1 MIIKVIII
9 NNNTYNLILICLN
22 MEKIDVEAVKEKK
35 IINKVMTGSY
45 DINKWL
51 EGGYENDII
60 TLFYGPSASGKS
72 NFVILAACHNAKK
85 GKKIIFVDTEGS
97 FSLDRVKQI
106 TGGLPEIALKN
117 ILILKP
123 TSFQEQK
130 QAFFKLLK
138 ELKETKGIGL
148 VIVDSMT
155 MLYRLELADARKIG
169 IEEVKKVNNDLVKQ
183 IKTLYEIARKKEIP
197 VLITSQ
203 VYSDFLSEE
212 DWMAGKEAGVNV
224 VGGDILKYWSK
235 CIIELQNKHG
245 KKKAIIR
252 KHRSL
257 PETEL
262 NFEVVDEG
270 IRKSFRI
277 FG

>member
-1 MIIKVIII
+1 
-9 NNNTYNLILICLN
+9 
-22 MEKIDVEAVKEKK
+22 MEKIDVELVKEKK
-35 IINKVMTGSY
+35 TASKLMTGSY
-45 DINKWL
+45 DLNKWL

-60 TLFYGPSASGKS
+60 TMFYGPSASGKS
-72 NFVILAACHNAKK
+72 NFVMLAACHNAKK
-85 GKKIIFVDTEGS
+85 GKKIIFIDTEGS

-106 TGGLPEIALKN
+106 TGNLPEIALKN
-117 ILILKP
+117 IVILKP

-138 ELKETKGIGL
+138 ELKESENIGL

-169 IEEVKKVNNDLVKQ
+169 IEEVRRVNNDLVKQ
-183 IKTLYEIARKKEIP
+183 IKALYEIARKRGIP
-197 VLITSQ
+197 VLITGQ

-212 DWMAGKEAGVNV
+212 DWLAGKEAGVNV

-235 CIIELQNKHG
+235 CIIELQNKNG

-257 PETEL
+257 PESEL
-262 NFEVVDEG
+262 NFEVVNEG
-270 IRKSFRI
+270 IKKRGWI
-277 FG
+277 

>member
-1 MIIKVIII
+1 MEDIIVDEI
-9 NNNTYNLILICLN
+9 
-22 MEKIDVEAVKEKK
+22 KEKR
-35 IINKVMTGSY
+35 IINKIMSGSY

-51 EGGYENDII
+51 GGGYENDII
-60 TLFYGPSASGKS
+60 TMLYGPSASGKS
-72 NFVILAACHNAKK
+72 NFAMLAACHNAKK
-85 GKKIIFVDTEGS
+85 GKKIIFIDTEGS

-106 TGGLPEIALKN
+106 TGDLPEIALKN

-130 QAFFKLLK
+130 QSFFRLLK
-138 ELKETKGIGL
+138 ELKETEGVGL
-148 VIVDSMT
+148 IIVDSMT

-169 IEEVKKVNNDLVKQ
+169 IEEVRKVNNDLVKQ
-183 IKTLYEIARKKEIP
+183 IKALYEIARKREIP

-212 DWMAGKEAGVNV
+212 DWLSGKQAGVNI

-235 CIIELQNKHG
+235 CIIELQNKNG

-262 NFEVVDEG
+262 NFEIINEG
-270 IRKSFRI
+270 IRKRGWI
-277 FG
+277 

>member
-1 MIIKVIII
+1 ME
-9 NNNTYNLILICLN
+9 T
-22 MEKIDVEAVKEKK
+22 EKINIGDIKEKK
-35 IINKVMTGSY
+35 IINKIMTGSY
-45 DINKWL
+45 DVNKWL

-60 TLFYGPSASGKS
+60 TMLYGPSASGKS

-85 GKKIIFVDTEGS
+85 GKKIIFIDTEGS

-106 TGGLPEIALKN
+106 TGGLPEIVLNN
-117 ILILKP
+117 IMILKP
-123 TSFQEQK
+123 TSFSEQK

-138 ELKETKGIGL
+138 ELRESENIGL

-155 MLYRLELADARKIG
+155 MLYRLELADARKTG
-169 IEEVKKVNNDLVKQ
+169 IEEIRKVNNDLLKQ
-183 IKTLYEIARKKEIP
+183 IRALYEIARKREIP

-212 DWMAGKEAGVNV
+212 DWMAGKQAGVNV

-235 CIIELQNKHG
+235 CIIELQNKGG

-257 PETEL
+257 PESEL
-262 NFEVVDEG
+262 NFEIINEG
-270 IRKSFRI
+270 IKKR
-277 FG
+277 GWL